1 MTPADRKLMVIGLD
15 GLDPALV
22 EKYMAEGLLP
32 NLKSL
37 TETGTLGRL
46 ATSNPPQ
53 SPVAWSCLISGGN
66 PGHHDVFD
74 FVVRD
79 PVTHLPEIGMTQTKK
94 AASGL
99 KEIFAGLTGPS
110 IQTRRKGGTFWDVL
124 GKNKIKSVILR
135 MPVTFPAEPLEGRLL
150 SGMGTPDIRGT
161 QGVFSYYT
169 TSPIKD
175 QDSRGK
181 LIPVTWDNETID
193 TEVIGPRL
201 QAGSGQKSITAPMR
215 VTRKSPT
222 MVHISVGESSFD
234 LKVGEWSPWVRLSF
248 KVNVLSDIRGVCR
261 FHLNTVSPE
270 LALFATPVNIDP
282 QKPAMPIS
290 FPSEYAKEMF
300 EKVGNFYTQGMPY
313 DTWAMNEGR
322 LTEEQF
328 LEQAYSI
335 LEENRAMMKVETAR
349 FDKGL
354 LFCYF
359 GITDL
364 VQHMFWR
371 YIDPDHPSK
380 GLSQN
385 PAVRNAIRDVY
396 HRIDDVIGEAVAQ
409 VGNDTAV
416 LVVSDHGF
424 GSFRRAAHV
433 NSWLRDHGYLALRG
447 GDKAGGDFFVNVAWE
462 KTHAYSVGFGGI
474 YLNQFGRESDGIV
487 YKGAEAEQ
495 LKKEII
501 DGLMQW
507 RDNGH
512 PVVKHV
518 YRREE
523 LYHGPYEN
531 DGPDLFIG
539 FEAGYRASW
548 QSGLGASPEGLVEDN
563 LRAWTGDHLCDPS
576 LVPGVIASNLK
587 LNASD
592 ASLLDISPTILK
604 FFGLAPAGAVEGK
617 PLN

>member
-1 MTPADRKLMVIGLD
+1 M
-15 GLDPALV
+15 
-22 EKYMAEGLLP
+22 
-32 NLKSL
+32 
-37 TETGTLGRL
+37 
-46 ATSNPPQ
+46 
-53 SPVAWSCLISGGN
+53 
-66 PGHHDVFD
+66 
-74 FVVRD
+74 
-79 PVTHLPEIGMTQTKK
+79 
-94 AASGL
+94 
-99 KEIFAGLTGPS
+99 
-110 IQTRRKGGTFWDVL
+110 
-124 GKNKIKSVILR
+124 
-135 MPVTFPAEPLEGRLL
+135 
-150 SGMGTPDIRGT
+150 
-161 QGVFSYYT
+161 
-169 TSPIKD
+169 
-175 QDSRGK
+175 
-181 LIPVTWDNETID
+181 
-193 TEVIGPRL
+193 IGPRL